1 MSDSQTGTGA
11 PRTGAGGPPADAD
24 VSPAGASRSPADADV
39 SPTSASRS
47 PADAG
52 ASPTSD
58 RAAARVVCVDG
69 DGRVLLMHWRDT
81 VTGVTLW
88 EPPGGGIDPGETPFE
103 AARRELTEETGLP
116 GEAVLDRWVPVRREF
131 DWLGTHYVKTERFYL
146 ARFEGTPVVG
156 PGAFTAEENETYL
169 GSGWFS
175 PAEMAGLP
183 DALEPPELV
192 EVVSRITRLG

>member
-1 MSDSQTGTGA
+1 MSDSQAGTGA
-11 PRTGAGGPPADAD
+11 SPTSAGS
-24 VSPAGASRSPADADV
+24 SPAGAGRSPADVDT
-39 SPTSASRS
+39 SPAGVGRS
-47 PADAG
+47 SADAG

-88 EPPGGGIDPGETPFE
+88 EPPGGGIDPGETPFD

-146 ARFEGTPVVG
+146 ARFEGTPAVG
-156 PGAFTAEENETYL
+156 PGAFTAEENDTYL

-183 DALEPPELV
+183 DALEPPDLA

>member
-1 MSDSQTGTGA
+1 MSDSQT
-11 PRTGAGGPPADAD
+11 
-24 VSPAGASRSPADADV
+24 
-39 SPTSASRS
+39 
-47 PADAG
+47 DAG
-52 ASPTSD
+52 ASPGGADASPGGADASPASD
-58 RAAARVVCVDG
+58 RAAARVVCVAG

-81 VTGVTLW
+81 VSGVSLW

-146 ARFEGTPVVG
+146 ARFEGTPAVG
-156 PGAFTAEENETYL
+156 PGALTAEENDTYL

-175 PAEMAGLP
+175 PAEMAELP
-183 DALEPPELV
+183 DALEPPDLV